1 MCCGG
6 GGGGSG
12 RGDDGSSGRGGGG
25 GGGIVLQC
33 INDATTI
40 SEHVQVRQCV
50 AASHPPPVLRPSQP
64 ARSGCCVHRVPGG
77 KLANYRE
84 CDRGPVSSVQ

>member
-6 GGGGSG
+6 GGGGG

-50 AASHPPPVLRPSQP
+50 AASHLRRCFGLLSL
-64 ARSGCCVHRVPGG
+64 
-77 KLANYRE
+77 LAQAAACTACRAENWRIIASAIE
-84 CDRGPVSSVQ
+84 AQ